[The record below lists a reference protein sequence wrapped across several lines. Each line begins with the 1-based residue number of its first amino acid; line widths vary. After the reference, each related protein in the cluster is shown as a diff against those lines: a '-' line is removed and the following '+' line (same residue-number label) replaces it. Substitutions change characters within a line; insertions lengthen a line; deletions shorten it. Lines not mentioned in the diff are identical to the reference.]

1 MEIQMNLSFTKC
13 HIYLVTMFILSPMS
27 ILKRSS
33 AMIHDLFQYE
43 FLQNAFITG
52 MIIGIIAPLLGVFIV
67 VRRLSLIADALS
79 HVTLAGI
86 AASLLLEKKLLLVG
100 LNPLYLGMTFSVV
113 GALFIEKLRAVYKHF
128 QELAIPIILSGGIG
142 LAVIFISLA
151 DGFNTDL
158 FSYLFG
164 SVSAVSRADLYT
176 ILVISLFVVGIIF
189 LLYKELFIL
198 SFDEEHAKA
207 SGIAVKRIHFIFI
220 IMVALVIAA
229 SMRVVGILLV
239 SSLMTLPVAA
249 SIRIAKGFKQTI
261 LYSVLLGEASV
272 LGGLVLSY
280 YIDLAPGGTI
290 VMIAV
295 LILIVTMFLKKLS
308 FNKPVKNGVKS

>member
-1 MEIQMNLSFTKC
+1 MIQG
-13 HIYLVTMFILSPMS
+13 I
-27 ILKRSS
+27 
-33 AMIHDLFQYE
+33 FQYE
-43 FLQNAFITG
+43 FLQNAFLTG
-52 MIIGIIAPLLGVFIV
+52 ILIGFLAPLLGVFIV

-86 AASLLLEKKLLLVG
+86 AASLLLGKYFVALSS
-100 LNPLYLGMTFSVV
+100 LNPLYLGMVFSV
-113 GALFIEKLRAVYKHF
+113 GGSLFIEKLRGVYKHY

-142 LAVIFISLA
+142 LGVIFISLA

-158 FSYLFG
+158 YSYLFG
-164 SVSAVSRADLYT
+164 SVSAVSRTDLWV
-176 ILVISLFVVGIIF
+176 IFVISIVVVITVI
-189 LLYKELFIL
+189 LLYKELFLL

-207 SGIAVKRIHFIFI
+207 SGIAAKSIHFIFI

-229 SMRVVGILLV
+229 SMRIVGIMLV

-261 LYSVLLGEASV
+261 FLSIVFGEIAV
-272 LGGLVLSY
+272 LGGLFSSY
-280 YIDLAPGGTI
+280 YLDLAPGGTI

-295 LILIVTMFLKKLS
+295 AILIFTIVYKKCMI
-308 FNKPVKNGVKS
+308 KNHVSQGGAAG